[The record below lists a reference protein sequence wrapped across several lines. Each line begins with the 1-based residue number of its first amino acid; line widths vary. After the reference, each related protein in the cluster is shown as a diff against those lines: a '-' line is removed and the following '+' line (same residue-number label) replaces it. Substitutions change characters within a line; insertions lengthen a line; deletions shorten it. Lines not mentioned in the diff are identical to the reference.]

1 MDMEGPGGYYASIIS
16 QRKTN
21 TVWSHCRDR
30 SWGAECRAFVSQGAW
45 PWRCSWAASTTG
57 APEGP
62 GWERGSRNLHTQSRL
77 AWSHHWQRL
86 TSAQGGSL
94 RGQARQ
100 VPAEWAMSPGWNRG
114 PAGPACRCRCTSS
127 EPHTHTGCC
136 GPFLRQ
142 HPSNSSNKS
151 APECT
156 HAGFHS
162 LKGLGDPP
170 QGRLQGA
177 WLLKSQVS
185 GTRMAK
191 TIAVSA
197 APLVVS
203 QLRFLKK

>member
-1 MDMEGPGGYYASIIS
+1 MDIDGPGGYYASIIS

-30 SWGAECRAFVSQGAW
+30 SWGDECRAFLLQGAW
-45 PWRCSWAASTTG
+45 PWKYSWAASTLGRQRALGGKEGQETFTPSPDWPGATTG
-57 APEGP
+57 SIWHLP
-62 GWERGSRNLHTQSRL
+62 R
-77 AWSHHWQRL
+77 
-86 TSAQGGSL
+86 GGSL

-114 PAGPACRCRCTSS
+114 PAGPACPCRCTSS
-127 EPHTHTGCC
+127 EPCPHTGCC
-136 GPFLRQ
+136 RLFLRE

-156 HAGFHS
+156 HAGLYS

-203 QLRFLKK
+203 QLCFLKK